1 MYKGLKSKF
10 LKISISRRILLFFSS
25 LILVS
30 LLLTGLLFQRVYYK
44 VMMDQVQESSMQT
57 AISIST
63 NIETILGRI
72 NSYSRILLSNKDV
85 QDLLTSEDGY
95 SEIALRES
103 VAESLFQMT
112 INFKEISSIY
122 LIDRNKRRY
131 FTETKAVDSFDFND
145 YFFAGAWSKARRL
158 AGSAY
163 FALDGDAI
171 FVNRS
176 SEKFISNI
184 RVVNSI
190 YTQKPIGGIVIN
202 MPEKVLKEL
211 FNEISKEYDTEIF
224 LVNESLRVITFTDKM
239 DSQTRAFM
247 KSGENSYIDR
257 DGNSIYSR
265 KILDNDW
272 QVITVAPINGGGSFT
287 TFLLTTLIAL
297 VSLSIMVFWGSM
309 IITKMITKP
318 VNILADSMT
327 DLGRGNL
334 RKVEFHTSVQEF
346 NSLRDG
352 YNKLTDEIESLISK
366 VINQEKIKRKAELN
380 TLQAQ
385 IKPHFLYN
393 TFDSIASLALMGDNQ
408 QVYNMVTSLGNFYRI
423 SLSKGRE
430 VITLGEELDA
440 LKSYLKILN
449 IRYDNF
455 RVNFN
460 LDEKLYGT
468 NILKLIL
475 QPFVENAIYHGI
487 KPKGECGNISITTKR
502 FEEYTLI
509 SIEDDGVGMNEEA
522 IDSIFTGSSSFGV
535 KGTLERI
542 NLFYNKRDLVAIS
555 SKRGVGTRV
564 DIKIPVVREVVHG

>member
-1 MYKGLKSKF
+1 MYIGLKSKF

-30 LLLTGLLFQRVYYK
+30 LLLTGLLFQRVYLK

-57 AISIST
+57 AVSISS
-63 NIETILGRI
+63 NVETILGRI
-72 NSYSRILLSNKDV
+72 NSSSRILFSNKHV
-85 QDLLTSEDGY
+85 QELLTSEDGY
-95 SEIALRES
+95 SEISLRES
-103 VAESLFQMT
+103 VSESLFQMA
-112 INFKEISSIY
+112 INFQEISSIY

-131 FTETKAVDSFDFND
+131 FTETKAVESFDFND
-145 YFFAGAWSKARRL
+145 YFFAGAWGKARRL

-184 RVVNSI
+184 RVINSI

-202 MPEKVLKEL
+202 MPEKVLKDL
-211 FNEISKEYDTEIF
+211 FNEISREYETEIYLLDEKYKVISSTNSIDYKTREF
-224 LVNESLRVITFTDKM
+224 LKSIES
-239 DSQTRAFM
+239 
-247 KSGENSYIDR
+247 SYIDR
-257 DGNSIYSR
+257 DNKHIYSR
-265 KILDNDW
+265 KILDNKW
-272 QVITVAPINGGGSFT
+272 QIFTVAPIKGGGRFT

-297 VSLSIMVFWGSM
+297 VLLSLMVFWGSM

-318 VNILADSMT
+318 INILAKSMT

-334 RKVEFHTSVQEF
+334 KKVEFHTSIQEF

-352 YNKLTDEIESLISK
+352 YNKLTDEIETLISK
-366 VINQEKIKRKAELN
+366 VINQEKTKRKAELN

-393 TFDSIASLALMGDNQ
+393 TFDSISSLALMGDNE

-440 LKSYLKILN
+440 LKSYLKILH

-455 RVNFN
+455 RVEFD
-460 LDEKLYGT
+460 LEESIYGVD
-468 NILKLIL
+468 ILKLIL

-487 KPKGECGNISITTKR
+487 KPKGECGTISISSKKQDDHI
-502 FEEYTLI
+502 LI
-509 SIEDDGVGMNEEA
+509 TIEDDGIGMDAEA
-522 IDSIFTGSSSFGV
+522 LDSIFSGSSSFGV

-542 NLFYNKRDLVAIS
+542 KLFYNKKDLVNITS
-555 SKRGVGTRV
+555 NKGVGTRV
-564 DIKIPVVREVVHG
+564 DIQIPLVREAVHG